1 MILPDQ
7 YPGICFSESDNQNNK
22 YNYERKFQYQKT

>member
-7 YPGICFSESDNQNNK
+7 YLGICFSESDNQNNK
-22 YNYERKFQYQKT
+22 YIYERKFQYQKT